1 MDGMGSGSRS
11 SNSIGEGGGG
21 VNKRKKGRRAEERCE
36 IVGWRVVDHEREQ
49 TGQIAVMRR
58 QDDEQIDGRNTLSTS
73 LSLDSLSLR
82 DSNEDGG
89 DSGEAARR
97 EDAHFALLGLKQM
110 EQMKAL

>member
-11 SNSIGEGGGG
+11 SNSIGGGEG

-73 LSLDSLSLR
+73 LSLDSLSLFHFETR
-82 DSNEDGG
+82 MKM
-89 DSGEAARR
+89 GEIQV
-97 EDAHFALLGLKQM
+97 KQLV
-110 EQMKAL
+110 ERTRTSHCWD